1 VTTDRTA
8 APAPG
13 TASATA
19 AAQHEALM
27 AIAARASADETV
39 RDEKSKRK
47 AALVRAAI
55 YIAGTHFF
63 AFFVMLL
70 FFLGDHN
77 H

>member
-1 VTTDRTA
+1 MTA
-8 APAPG
+8 AKDAAEDAVQPVGTPAQSPAVPPVLSPVDG
-13 TASATA
+13 
-19 AAQHEALM
+19 
-27 AIAARASADETV
+27 TV

-47 AALVRAAI
+47 AALTRAAI

-70 FFLGDHN
+70 FYLGSHR

>member
-1 VTTDRTA
+1 MVEQSAPPFVSPTD
-8 APAPG
+8 
-13 TASATA
+13 A
-19 AAQHEALM
+19 AARN
-27 AIAARASADETV
+27 AAESTV
-39 RDEKSKRK
+39 RDERTKRK

-70 FFLGDHN
+70 FFLGDHK